1 VTSLR
6 LFKSLAVSLA
16 VLTSV
21 LVVALSAS
29 ASSSGSASGFSFR
42 AVLCYAP
49 PLSTKTA
56 FPSAAAIPT
65 CTSDYRLTEKNLHVD
80 PGNSA
85 SGYTMKTVKPDPR
98 FLRFRNTSIARILPA
113 SEVLV
118 AGVNGNKASQRFV
131 LGRSQLT
138 NSSIKSAKAERQSLG
153 SWVVAYRL
161 TPSGKVAWNAFAKL
175 QFHGLFAV
183 VANGE
188 VYSAPVIQPTLTKFS
203 SFGDTGVISGNFTKA
218 EALQLAASMQPTK

>member
-1 VTSLR
+1 MSFR
-6 LFKSLAVSLA
+6 LFKSFVVTLAL
-16 VLTSV
+16 LTPV
-21 LVVALSAS
+21 LVPSFSAS
-29 ASSSGSASGFSFR
+29 ASSASTSGFSFR

-65 CTSDYRLTEKNLHVD
+65 CTSAYRLTEKNLGVK

-85 SGYTMKTVKPDPR
+85 SGFTMKTVKPDPR
-98 FLRFRNTSIARILPA
+98 FLRFRNTSLAKIFANSEILLPGIHGTK
-113 SEVLV
+113 V
-118 AGVNGNKASQRFV
+118 SQRFV

-161 TPSGKVAWNAFAKL
+161 TSSGKAVWNAFAKL

-183 VANGE
+183 VANGL
-188 VYSAPVIQPTLTKFS
+188 VYSAPVIQPSLTKFA
-203 SFGDTGVISGNFTKA
+203 SFGASGVISGNFTKA
-218 EALQLAASMQPTK
+218 EALALAALMQPAK